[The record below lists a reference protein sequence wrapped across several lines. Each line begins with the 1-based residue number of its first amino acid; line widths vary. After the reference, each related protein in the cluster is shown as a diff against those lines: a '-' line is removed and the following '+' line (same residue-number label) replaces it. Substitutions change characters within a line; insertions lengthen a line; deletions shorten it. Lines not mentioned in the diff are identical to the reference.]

1 MTQKSDEED
10 HAVWGN
16 SKMKKERWADTRI
29 IIDFPLPN
37 KVQEIV
43 DELERFD
50 LEGHYGYF
58 EDCEYLDV
66 FAKRFIGDGLTQEQ
80 YDLLLCRYHGGLTG
94 NEYEDH

>member
-10 HAVWGN
+10 HAVRGN

-50 LEGHYGYF
+50 LEG
-58 EDCEYLDV
+58 
-66 FAKRFIGDGLTQEQ
+66 Q
-80 YDLLLCRYHGGLTG
+80 Y
-94 NEYEDH
+94 